1 MKIFIFIL
9 SLLFLSSCSTSKV
22 SMNLSEKIEQ
32 EEVRSLKEIQSHIE
46 FLLKSHPE
54 LDFEARSKLSA
65 ALDDAMA
72 KQQDLKNE
80 ESKIFQLLIRKS
92 LKVDQLTDKD
102 LADKSKLKVRLKVIY
117 DEKYKNILNLINNIT
132 VLSDQEYINESVN
145 KDMMYLLRDLR

>member
-9 SLLFLSSCSTSKV
+9 SSFFLTSCSTSKV
-22 SMNLSEKIEQ
+22 SMNLSQKIEQ

-54 LDFEARSKLSA
+54 LDFEARNKLSA
-65 ALDDAMA
+65 ALDAAMA
-72 KQQDLKNE
+72 KQQELKNE

-102 LADKSKLKVRLKVIY
+102 LADKSNLKVRLKVIY
-117 DEKYKNILNLINNIT
+117 DEKYKNILNLITNIT

-145 KDMMYLLRDLR
+145 RDMMYLLRDLR